1 LLAKALELGLA
12 LKPAAHSDRAFIEC
26 LARRVLMAYGSYDR
40 YLTECFDEEAV
51 STCVAL
57 LQGEPVGFYILTDHE
72 HPEHGGGSL
81 ANLLAIVVDP
91 AHQSCGI
98 GRRLLR
104 AAIDEARTMESSPRE
119 MWLFVAEGNSRGQR
133 LFARHKF
140 RFRGGVGI
148 YPAGQRALAMVKTL
162 S

>member
-1 LLAKALELGLA
+1 
-12 LKPAAHSDRAFIEC
+12 
-26 LARRVLMAYGSYDR
+26 MAYGSYDR
-40 YLTECFDEEAV
+40 YLTECFEEEAV

-57 LQGEPVGFYILTDHE
+57 LEDEPVGFYMLTDYE
-72 HPEHGGGSL
+72 HPEHSAGSL
-81 ANLLAIVVDP
+81 ADLLAIAVDP
-91 AHQSCGI
+91 AYQSCGI

-104 AAIDEARTMESSPRE
+104 RAIDEARAMGSSPRE

-133 LFARHKF
+133 LFARNRF